1 MSRQKGLQETQYQ
14 HPSWFLPP
22 STCKQISNWLRTL
35 LTPAFSEGNDG
46 DWSTFSI
53 RLGDDE
59 SAQTT
64 RAMLSTAGP
73 QIIAVL
79 SAICNG
85 STSIAICAASRGG
98 TFNISKAST
107 WNDQGGFNLG
117 LFEANLGYGDVIAE
131 LGLDTV
137 GLGLSSALGPSL
149 KDQVVAGIIDERYW
163 YGQLGLSVQ
172 PTNFSTFSSPQ
183 PSFFQSLYSQKLI
196 PSLSW
201 AYTAGAKYR
210 NKGVFG
216 SLVFGGY
223 DASRFTP
230 NSLSFTF
237 ASDVT
242 RDLVVG
248 LQSIVS
254 TDSAGT
260 VTTLMGEGILAFI
273 DSTLPYIWLP
283 ESSCTTFEETYGLTW
298 DDESEL
304 YLLNASTH
312 NNLLKLNPNIVF
324 KLGNTLS
331 GGPVVSITLPYSAFD
346 LNATSPLVN
355 GSSYYFPLKRAAN
368 ETQYTLGRTF
378 LQEAYLIADYDR
390 QNFSISQNTWDTEA
404 KEHIVTIHPPSAN
417 DTSNST
423 TPLTPASSHH
433 HPISGGAIAGIAIAG
448 LLALAILALLIFGI
462 HRRRK
467 GLSFFKRLPFL
478 PELPSS
484 SEKPN
489 PAKSAELYS
498 KDNLHSTP
506 ELEQTDPRLAKDVK
520 HEMPSPPLP
529 LYRSQ
534 QGSVTSASNL
544 SWRSEV
550 PGGPVPVGL
559 MQGVYELGT
568 EDGFGRAELQAG
580 ESGVPRI
587 EVISPK

>member
-1 MSRQKGLQETQYQ
+1 MV
-14 HPSWFLPP
+14 
-22 STCKQISNWLRTL
+22 STT
-35 LTPAFSEGNDG
+35 
-46 DWSTFSI
+46 
-53 RLGDDE
+53 
-59 SAQTT
+59 
-64 RAMLSTAGP
+64 GP
-73 QIIAVL
+73 QTLAIL

-85 STSIAICAASRGG
+85 STSVTTCAASRGG

-117 LFEANLGYGDVIAE
+117 LFEANLGYGNVTAE
-131 LGLDTV
+131 FGLDNV
-137 GLGLSSALGPSL
+137 GLGLSSAMGPSL
-149 KDQVVAGIIDERYW
+149 KNQVVGGIIDERYW

-183 PSFFQSLYSQKLI
+183 PSFFQSLYNQKLI

-216 SLVFGGY
+216 SLIFGGY

-237 ASDVT
+237 ATDVT

-248 LQSIVS
+248 VQSIVS

-260 VTTLMGEGILAFI
+260 VTTLMSEGIFAFI
-273 DSTLPYIWLP
+273 DSTLPYMWLP
-283 ESSCTTFEETYGLTW
+283 ESFCIAFEKTFGLTW

-331 GGPVVSITLPYSAFD
+331 GGPVASITLPYSAFD

-355 GSSYYFPLKRAAN
+355 SSSYYFPLKPAAN

-404 KEHIVTIHPPSAN
+404 KEHIVTIHPSSAN

-423 TPLTPASSHH
+423 SPLTNTPSHH
-433 HPISGGAIAGIAIAG
+433 RSILGGAIAGIVVAG
-448 LLALAILALLIFGI
+448 LLALAVLALLIFGI

-484 SEKPN
+484 SEKLDPE
-489 PAKSAELYS
+489 KSAELAS

-506 ELEQTDPRLAKDVK
+506 ELEQTDKRLAKDVK

-529 LYRSQ
+529 LHRSQ

-544 SWRSEV
+544 SCRSEV

-559 MQGVYELGT
+559 MQGVYELGA
-568 EDGFGRAELQAG
+568 DGGFGRAELHAG

-587 EVISPK
+587 EVKSPS